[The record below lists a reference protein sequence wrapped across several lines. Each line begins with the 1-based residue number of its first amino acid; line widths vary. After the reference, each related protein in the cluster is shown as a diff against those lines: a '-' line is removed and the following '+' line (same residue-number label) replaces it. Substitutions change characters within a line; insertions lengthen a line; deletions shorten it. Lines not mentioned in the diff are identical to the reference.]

1 MLDTR
6 EGAFFFFILACGFA
20 AFVLWF
26 FTHREEIDKKA
37 NDKRKRKE
45 FEATMAEHPEWAAEL
60 NPDKIEEENALEQEQ
75 RDREEFERLAKEH
88 PEWLK

>member
-1 MLDTR
+1 MDSVVSC
-6 EGAFFFFILACGFA
+6 FGF
-20 AFVLWF
+20 LLM
-26 FTHREEIDKKA
+26 KKIEKKVT
-37 NDKRKRKE
+37 DKRKRKE

-75 RDREEFERLAKEH
+75 RDREEFEHLAKEH